1 MSESAKEIS
10 KKSKSSFYYAFNLL
24 PEDKRDA
31 MNTVYAFCRKTDDI
45 VDENSDSTDLK
56 YEKLR
61 KWRIEFEKSF
71 SGHSEFALLNK
82 LGTTISNFNIPLDPF
97 FELIKG
103 MEMDLQKDRYKS
115 FDDLQLYC
123 YRVAS
128 TVGLM
133 CIEIFGYK
141 HPSTKQFAVDLG
153 IALQMTNILRDI
165 GKDAKNGRIYL
176 PQEDLIKFNYSEQEI
191 MSLVYNDNFRDLM
204 IYESSRAKQYFNSAT
219 ANLDLDDKKTMFA
232 ARAMQH
238 IYYKMLENIIA
249 ADYDVFN
256 NEIKVSKFEKVGI
269 ALGVWA
275 KYNLVINERCL
286 IIGGD
291 FQV

>member
-24 PEDKRDA
+24 PEDKREA

-45 VDENSDSTDLK
+45 VDENSDPTDLK

-82 LGTTISNFNIPLDPF
+82 LGTTISKFDIPLDPF

-115 FDDLQLYC
+115 FEDLQLYC

-141 HPSTKQFAVDLG
+141 HPSTKKFAVDLG

-176 PQEDLIKFNYSEQEI
+176 PQEDLNKFNYTEQEI
-191 MSLVYNDNFRDLM
+191 ISLIYNENFRDLM
-204 IYESSRAKQYFNSAT
+204 IYESSRAKQFFNSAT
-219 ANLDLDDKKTMFA
+219 AHLDIDDKKTMFA

-256 NEIKVSKFEKVGI
+256 NDIKVSKFERVGI

-275 KYNLVINERCL
+275 KYNLVY
-286 IIGGD
+286 
-291 FQV
+291 

>member
-1 MSESAKEIS
+1 MVDSAKNIS

-24 PEDKRDA
+24 PEEKREA

-45 VDENSDSTDLK
+45 VDENFDSTDLK

-71 SGHSEFALLNK
+71 SGHSDYVLLNK
-82 LGTTISNFNIPLDPF
+82 LGTTISKFNIPLDPF

-128 TVGLM
+128 TVGLI

-141 HPSTKQFAVDLG
+141 HTSTKQFAVDLG
-153 IALQMTNILRDI
+153 IALQLTNILRDI
-165 GKDAKNGRIYL
+165 SKDAKNGRIYL
-176 PQEDLIKFNYSEQEI
+176 PQDDLNKFNYSESDLF
-191 MSLVYNDNFRDLM
+191 SLNYNNNFRELM
-204 IYESSRAKQYFNSAT
+204 IYETSRAKMYFDSAT
-219 ANLDLDDKKTMFA
+219 SHLNLEDKRTMFA

-238 IYYKMLENIIA
+238 IYYKILEKII
-249 ADYDVFN
+249 DKNYDVYN
-256 NEIKVSKFEKVGI
+256 NEIKVNKIEKVGI

-275 KYNLVINERCL
+275 KYNLVY
-286 IIGGD
+286 
-291 FQV
+291 

>member
-1 MSESAKEIS
+1 MSESAKQIS

-24 PEDKRDA
+24 PEPKRDA
-31 MNTVYAFCRKTDDI
+31 MNTVYAFCKKTDDI
-45 VDENSDSTDLK
+45 VDENNDPLDVK
-56 YEKLR
+56 YDKLR
-61 KWRIEFEKSF
+61 KWRIEFEKAF
-71 SGHSEFALLNK
+71 AGHSEFPLLNK
-82 LGTTISNFNIPLDPF
+82 LGLTISKFNIPLDPF

-141 HPSTKQFAVDLG
+141 HPSTKNFAIDLG
-153 IALQMTNILRDI
+153 IALQLTNIIRDVS
-165 GKDAKNGRIYL
+165 KDAENGRIYL
-176 PQEDLIKFNYSEQEI
+176 PQEDLKLFNYSEQDI
-191 MSLVYNDNFRDLM
+191 LNKIYNDEFRDLM
-204 IYESSRAKQYFNSAT
+204 IYETGRAKNYFKSAT
-219 ANLDLDDKKTMFA
+219 SHLNLEDKKTMFA

-238 IYYKMLENIIA
+238 IYYKMLEKIVDS
-249 ADYDVFN
+249 DYDVYTN
-256 NEIKVSKFEKVGI
+256 KIRVNTFEKIGI

-275 KYNLVINERCL
+275 KYNLVY
-286 IIGGD
+286 
-291 FQV
+291 

>member
-10 KKSKSSFYYAFNLL
+10 KESNSSFYYAFNLL
-24 PEDKRDA
+24 PEHKRDA
-31 MNTVYAFCRKTDDI
+31 MNVVYAFCRKTDDI
-45 VDENSDSTDLK
+45 VDATNDSQDVK
-56 YEKLR
+56 YDKLR
-61 KWRIEFEKSF
+61 KWRIEFERAF
-71 SGHSEFALLNK
+71 TGHSEFPLLNK
-82 LGTTISNFNIPLDPF
+82 LGKTISNFNIPLDPF

-141 HPSTKQFAVDLG
+141 NPSTKNFAVDLG
-153 IALQMTNILRDI
+153 IALQLTNILRDI
-165 GKDAKNGRIYL
+165 GKDAEQGRIYL
-176 PQEDLIKFNYSEQEI
+176 PQEDLQRFNYSEQEL
-191 MSLVYNDNFRDLM
+191 MTRAYNDRFRELM
-204 IYESSRAKQYFNSAT
+204 IYESGRAKRYFNSAT
-219 ANLDLDDKKTMFA
+219 SHLDLDDKKTMFA

-238 IYYKMLENIIA
+238 IYYKMLEKIIA

-256 NEIKVSKFEKVGI
+256 NNIKVSKIEKVII

-275 KYNLVINERCL
+275 KYNLIY
-286 IIGGD
+286 
-291 FQV
+291 

>member
-82 LGTTISNFNIPLDPF
+82 LGTTISKFNIPLDPF

-115 FDDLQLYC
+115 FEDLQLYC

-165 GKDAKNGRIYL
+165 GKDAKNG
-176 PQEDLIKFNYSEQEI
+176 QDL
-191 MSLVYNDNFRDLM
+191 
-204 IYESSRAKQYFNSAT
+204 
-219 ANLDLDDKKTMFA
+219 FA
-232 ARAMQH
+232 AGRL
-238 IYYKMLENIIA
+238 K
-249 ADYDVFN
+249 
-256 NEIKVSKFEKVGI
+256 EI
-269 ALGVWA
+269 
-275 KYNLVINERCL
+275 
-286 IIGGD
+286 
-291 FQV
+291 

>member
-10 KKSKSSFYYAFNLL
+10 KKSKSSFYFAFNLL
-24 PEDKRDA
+24 PEEKRDA

-45 VDENSDSTDLK
+45 VDENLDSTDVK

-61 KWRIEFEKSF
+61 RWRIEFEKSF
-71 SGHSEFALLNK
+71 SGHSEFMLLNK
-82 LGTTISNFNIPLDPF
+82 LGTTISKFNIPLDPF
-97 FELIKG
+97 FEMLKG
-103 MEMDLQKDRYKS
+103 MEMDLQNDRYKS
-115 FDDLQLYC
+115 FEDLQLYC

-165 GKDAKNGRIYL
+165 GTDAKNGRIYL
-176 PQEDLIKFNYSEQEI
+176 PQEDLKRFNYSESEI

-204 IYESSRAKQYFNSAT
+204 IYESGRAKQYFNSAT
-219 ANLDLDDKKTMFA
+219 AHLDLDDKKTMFA

-238 IYYKMLENIIA
+238 IYYKMLEKIIA
-249 ADYDVFN
+249 ADYDVFSKD
-256 NEIKVSKFEKVGI
+256 IKVSKLEKVGI

-275 KYNLVINERCL
+275 KYNLVY
-286 IIGGD
+286 
-291 FQV
+291 

>member
-1 MSESAKEIS
+1 MAESAKEIS

-24 PEDKRDA
+24 PAEKRDA

-45 VDENSDSTDLK
+45 IDETSEPVDLK

-61 KWRIEFEKSF
+61 KWRIEFEKAFYGTSNY
-71 SGHSEFALLNK
+71 ALLNK
-82 LGTTISNFNIPLDPF
+82 LGNTISRFNIPPEPF

-115 FDDLQLYC
+115 FEDLQIYC

-141 HPSTKQFAVDLG
+141 NPETKNFAVNLG
-153 IALQMTNILRDI
+153 IALQLTNILRDVS
-165 GKDAKNGRIYL
+165 KDAEKGRIYL
-176 PQEDLIKFNYSEQEI
+176 PQDDLKHFNYSEKDVIEKI
-191 MSLVYNDNFRDLM
+191 YNKNFVDMMS
-204 IYESSRAKQYFNSAT
+204 YEVERAKDYFNLAT
-219 ANLDLDDKKTMFA
+219 SNLDPDDKKTMFA

-238 IYYKMLENIIA
+238 IYYKMLEKIID
-249 ADYDVFN
+249 ADYDIYN
-256 NEIKVSKFEKVGI
+256 KDIKVSTIEKVGI
-269 ALGVWA
+269 SLGVWA
-275 KYNLVINERCL
+275 KYRLVY
-286 IIGGD
+286 
-291 FQV
+291 

>member
-1 MSESAKEIS
+1 MSELAKNIA
-10 KKSKSSFYYAFNLL
+10 KQSKSSFYYAFNLL
-24 PEDKRDA
+24 PEPKRDA

-45 VDENSDSTDLK
+45 VDESNDSLDIK

-61 KWRIEFEKSF
+61 KWRIEFEKAF
-71 SGHSEFALLNK
+71 TGHSDFQLLNK
-82 LGTTISNFNIPLDPF
+82 LGRTISNFNIPLDPF

-103 MEMDLQKDRYKS
+103 MEMDIQKDRYKS

-141 HPSTKQFAVDLG
+141 NPSTKNFAVDLG
-153 IALQMTNILRDI
+153 IALQLTNILRDI
-165 GKDAKNGRIYL
+165 GKDAEQGRIYL
-176 PQEDLIKFNYSEQEI
+176 PQDDLIKFNYSEKD
-191 MSLVYNDNFRDLM
+191 LLNKVYNDQFKELM
-204 IYESSRAKQYFNSAT
+204 FYQSARAKRYFDLAT
-219 ANLDLDDKKTMFA
+219 SHLDLEDKKTMFA

-238 IYYKMLENIIA
+238 IYYKMLEKII
-249 ADYDVFN
+249 DEEYDVYN
-256 NEIKVSKFEKVGI
+256 KKIKISTFEKVGI

-275 KYNLVINERCL
+275 KYNLVY
-286 IIGGD
+286 
-291 FQV
+291 

>member
-1 MSESAKEIS
+1 MSESVKEIS

-45 VDENSDSTDLK
+45 VDENLDSTDLK

-61 KWRIEFEKSF
+61 KWRLEFEKSF
-71 SGHSEFALLNK
+71 SGHSEFSLLNK
-82 LGTTISNFNIPLDPF
+82 LGTTISKFNIPLDPF

-165 GKDAKNGRIYL
+165 GKDAKSGRIYL
-176 PQEDLIKFNYSEQEI
+176 PQEDLKRFNYSESEI
-191 MSLVYNDNFRDLM
+191 MSLIYNDNFKDLM
-204 IYESSRAKQYFNSAT
+204 IYETARAKHYFNSAT
-219 ANLDLDDKKTMFA
+219 AHLDPDDKKTMFA

-238 IYYKMLENIIA
+238 IYYKILEKIID
-249 ADYDVFN
+249 ADYDVYN
-256 NEIKVSKFEKVGI
+256 NDIKVNKFEKIGI

-275 KYNLVINERCL
+275 KYNLVY
-286 IIGGD
+286 
-291 FQV
+291 